1 MTTARAV
8 ALIAAALLAV
18 PLFVAAQNAPESQAS
33 PSAYRPG
40 LGDLMTMTVQPRHT
54 KLAYAGQ
61 EKNWTYAAYET
72 HELEEAF
79 DRLSIQWPEWQRLR
93 IVELVES
100 MIRQPLFDLDQAIKQ
115 KSGAKFATAY
125 EQLTGG
131 CNACHQAAGRAFVAI
146 QEPKQAMFPDQ
157 DFRPKP

>member
-1 MTTARAV
+1 MTTSRAV
-8 ALIAAALLAV
+8 ALIAATTVSV
-18 PLFVAAQNAPESQAS
+18 PLFVAAQNAPDGQAS
-33 PSAYRPG
+33 LSAYRPG

-54 KLAYAGQ
+54 KLAYAGH

-93 IVELVES
+93 IVELAETI
-100 MIRQPLFDLDQAIKQ
+100 IRQPLFDLDQAIKQ
-115 KSGAKFATAY
+115 KSDAKFATAY
-125 EQLTGG
+125 RHLTDG
-131 CNACHQAAGRAFVAI
+131 CNACHQSAGRPFVAI
-146 QEPKQAMFPDQ
+146 QQPKEAMFPDQ

>member
-8 ALIAAALLAV
+8 AFIAAAMVAV
-18 PLFVAAQNAPESQAS
+18 PAFVAAQNAPEGQAS

-40 LGDLMTMTVQPRHT
+40 LGDLMTATVQPRHI
-54 KLAYAGQ
+54 KLAYAGR
-61 EKNWTYAAYET
+61 EKNWTYAAYEL

-100 MIRQPLFDLDQAIKQ
+100 IIRQPLFDLDQAIKQ
-115 KSGAKFATAY
+115 KNDAKFATAY
-125 EQLTGG
+125 GQLTDG
-131 CNACHQAAGRAFVAI
+131 CNACHEAAGRPFVAI
-146 QEPKQAMFPDQ
+146 QEPKEAMYPDQ